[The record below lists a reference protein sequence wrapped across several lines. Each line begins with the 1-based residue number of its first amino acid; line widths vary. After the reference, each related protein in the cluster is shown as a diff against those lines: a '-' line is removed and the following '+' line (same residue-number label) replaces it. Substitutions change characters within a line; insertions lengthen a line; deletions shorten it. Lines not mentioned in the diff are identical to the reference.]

1 MDVWRERGKQRQTDT
16 ESQRNTKRRQAEN
29 VVCMLV
35 SVDQASIAKYDK
47 IGLKQ

>member
-1 MDVWRERGKQRQTDT
+1 MDVWRERKTKREDT
-16 ESQRNTKRRQAEN
+16 ESERDKERRQAEN

-35 SVDQASIAKYDK
+35 SLDQASIARYDK